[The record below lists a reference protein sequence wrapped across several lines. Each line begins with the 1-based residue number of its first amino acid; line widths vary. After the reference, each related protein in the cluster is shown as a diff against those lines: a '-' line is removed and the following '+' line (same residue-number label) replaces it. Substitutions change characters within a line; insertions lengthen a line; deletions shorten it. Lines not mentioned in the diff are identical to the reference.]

1 MDSSEITY
9 SEIKSVFREC
19 FNIKNKSEV
28 MNMSSL
34 IHNRKYATEITADN
48 DGEQVSIAGWVH
60 EKRHLGGVFFLIVRD
75 LSGFAQV
82 TLHKHKGGVEQELF
96 ERVKKVAR
104 ESVVTI
110 EGKVKSEPK
119 APNGYEI
126 IPERMEVL
134 SEASQILP
142 LDTTGKV
149 GAELDTRLDARFM
162 DLRTERTKHIFIIR
176 SQVLKAIR
184 DFLDERGF
192 IETNTPKIV
201 SAATEGGTALF
212 PISYF
217 EREAFLN
224 QSPQLYKQMLMA
236 SGFDRVYEIA
246 PIFRAE
252 EHDTTK
258 HLNEATSVDIEVA
271 FVSDKEVMAILE
283 ELIAFVYSKVG
294 GYPGLAK
301 LNWELEVPKI
311 PFRRITYDEAIE
323 LLSEAGEEIEW
334 GEDLSTSAEH
344 TLGEIIGELYFITDW
359 PCAIKPFYAQPVDV
373 GVKGKRKDI
382 CNAFDLMHPKVELAS
397 GSQRVHS
404 YELLKRNIE
413 SKGLSADSFEFY
425 LDAFRFGMPPHAGW
439 GLGVER
445 LLMSMLGIDNIREVV
460 LFPRDRRRLAP

>member
-1 MDSSEITY
+1 
-9 SEIKSVFREC
+9 
-19 FNIKNKSEV
+19 
-28 MNMSSL
+28 MNMKSP
-34 IHNRKYATEITADN
+34 IRNRKYATEITADN
-48 DGEQVSIAGWVH
+48 EGEHVRIAGWVH
-60 EKRHLGGVFFLIVRD
+60 EKRHLGGVFFLVVRD
-75 LSGFAQV
+75 LGGFAQV
-82 TLHKHKGGVEQELF
+82 TLHKGEVEKELF
-96 ERVKKVAR
+96 ERVKKVPR
-104 ESVVTI
+104 ESVVAI
-110 EGKVKSEPK
+110 EGKVKSEKK

-126 IPERMEVL
+126 IPERMEVQ
-134 SEASQILP
+134 SEASQVLP

-176 SQVLKAIR
+176 SRVLKAIR

-236 SGFDRVYEIA
+236 SGFDKVYEIA

-271 FVSDKEVMAILE
+271 FVSDKEVMALLE
-283 ELIAFVYSKVG
+283 ELIAFVYTKVMD
-294 GYPGLAK
+294 YPGLAK
-301 LNWELEVPKI
+301 LNLKLDVPKT
-311 PFRRITYDEAIE
+311 PFRRINYDEAIK

-344 TLGEIIGELYFITDW
+344 TLGDIISELYFITDW
-359 PCAIKPFYAQPVDV
+359 PCAIKPFYAQPGDV
-373 GVKGKRKDI
+373 EAEGKRKDI

-413 SKGLSADSFEFY
+413 SKGLSADGFEFY
-425 LDAFRFGMPPHAGW
+425 LDSFRYGMPPHAGW

>member
-1 MDSSEITY
+1 
-9 SEIKSVFREC
+9 
-19 FNIKNKSEV
+19 
-28 MNMSSL
+28 MSSP
-34 IHNRKYATEITADN
+34 IQNRKYANGITAAN
-48 DGEQVSIAGWVH
+48 EGERVSIAGWVH
-60 EKRHLGGVFFLIVRD
+60 EKRDLGGVFFLVVRD
-75 LSGFAQV
+75 IGGFAQV
-82 TLHKHKGGVEQELF
+82 TLIRKKTEKELF
-96 ERVKKVAR
+96 ERVKRVPR
-104 ESVVTI
+104 ESVVAI
-110 EGKVKSEPK
+110 EGQVKSEQK

-134 SEASQILP
+134 SEASQVLP

-176 SQVLKAIR
+176 SHVLKAIR

-192 IETNTPKIV
+192 IELNTPKIV

-258 HLNEATSVDIEVA
+258 HLNEATSIDIEVA
-271 FVSDKEVMAILE
+271 FVDHEYVMTLLE
-283 ELIAFVYSKVG
+283 ELVAFVYSKVAN
-294 GYPGLAK
+294 YPGLAK
-301 LNWELEVPKI
+301 LNLNLEVPKT

-323 LLSEAGEEIEW
+323 LLSGAGEEIEW
-334 GEDLSTSAEH
+334 GEDFSTSAEH
-344 TLGEIIGELYFITDW
+344 TLGKIIGELYFITDW
-359 PCAIKPFYAQPVDV
+359 PCAIKPFYAQPAA
-373 GVKGKRKDI
+373 GGT
-382 CNAFDLMHPKVELAS
+382 CNAFDLMHPRLELSS

-404 YELLKRNIE
+404 YELLEKNIE

-425 LDAFRFGMPPHAGW
+425 LEAFRYGMPPHAGW
-439 GLGVER
+439 GLGAER
-445 LLMSMLGIDNIREVV
+445 LLMCMLGIGNIREVV
-460 LFPRDRRRLAP
+460 LFPRDRRRLVP

>member
-1 MDSSEITY
+1 MDMPW
-9 SEIKSVFREC
+9 F
-19 FNIKNKSEV
+19 
-28 MNMSSL
+28 
-34 IHNRKYATEITADN
+34 NRKYTTEITTAN
-48 DGEQVSIAGWVH
+48 EGERVYIAGWVH
-60 EKRHLGGVFFLIVRD
+60 EKRDLGGLFFLIVRD

-82 TLHKHKGGVEQELF
+82 TLHKKKVDKELF
-96 ERVKKVAR
+96 ERVKKVPR
-104 ESVVTI
+104 ESVVAI
-110 EGKVKSEPK
+110 EGEVKSEKK

-126 IPERMEVL
+126 IPQQMEVL

-162 DLRTERTKHIFIIR
+162 DLRTERTKHIFMVR
-176 SQVLKAIR
+176 SLALKAIR
-184 DFLDERGF
+184 AFLDARRF
-192 IETNTPKIV
+192 IELNTPKIV

-224 QSPQLYKQMLMA
+224 QSPQLYKQILMA

-258 HLNEATSVDIEVA
+258 HLNEATSVDVEIA
-271 FVSDKEVMAILE
+271 FVSDKEVMELLE
-283 ELIAFVYSKVG
+283 ELIAFVYSRVMD
-294 GYPGLAK
+294 YPDLAK
-301 LNWELEVPKI
+301 LNLKLEEPKT

-323 LLSEAGEEIEW
+323 LLSGAGEQIEW

-344 TLGEIIGELYFITDW
+344 TLGKIIGEIYFITDW
-359 PCAIKPFYAQPVDV
+359 PCAIKPFYAQPTAE
-373 GVKGKRKDI
+373 GI
-382 CNAFDLMHPKVELAS
+382 CNAFDLMHPRLELSS

-404 YELLKRNIE
+404 YELLKRQIE
-413 SKGLSADSFEFY
+413 SKGLGVDSFEFY
-425 LDAFRFGMPPHAGW
+425 LEAFRYGMPPHAGW

-445 LLMSMLGIDNIREVV
+445 LLMCMLEIENIREVV
-460 LFPRDRRRLAP
+460 LFPRDRRRLVP

>member
-1 MDSSEITY
+1 
-9 SEIKSVFREC
+9 
-19 FNIKNKSEV
+19 
-28 MNMSSL
+28 MSSP
-34 IHNRKYATEITADN
+34 IQNRKYANEITAAN
-48 DGEQVSIAGWVH
+48 EGERVSIAGWVH
-60 EKRHLGGVFFLIVRD
+60 EKRDLGGVFFLVVRD
-75 LSGFAQV
+75 ISGFAQV
-82 TLHKHKGGVEQELF
+82 TLIRKKTEKELF
-96 ERVKKVAR
+96 ERVKRVPR
-104 ESVVTI
+104 ESVVAI
-110 EGKVKSEPK
+110 EGKVKSEQK

-126 IPERMEVL
+126 VPERMEVL
-134 SEASQILP
+134 SEASQVLP

-176 SQVLKAIR
+176 SHVLKAIR

-192 IETNTPKIV
+192 IELNTPKIV

-258 HLNEATSVDIEVA
+258 HLNEATSIDIEVA
-271 FVSDKEVMAILE
+271 FVDHEYVMTLLE
-283 ELIAFVYSKVG
+283 ELVAFVYSKVAD
-294 GYPGLAK
+294 YPGLAK
-301 LNWELEVPKI
+301 LNLNLEVPKT

-323 LLSEAGEEIEW
+323 LLSGAGEEIEW
-334 GEDLSTSAEH
+334 GEDFSTSAEH
-344 TLGEIIGELYFITDW
+344 TLGKIIGELYFITDW
-359 PCAIKPFYAQPVDV
+359 PCAIKPFYAQPAA
-373 GVKGKRKDI
+373 GGI
-382 CNAFDLMHPKVELAS
+382 CNAFDLMHPRLELSS

-404 YELLKRNIE
+404 YELLEKNIE

-425 LDAFRFGMPPHAGW
+425 LEAFRYGMPPHAGW
-439 GLGVER
+439 GLGAER
-445 LLMSMLGIDNIREVV
+445 LLMCMLGIGNIREVV
-460 LFPRDRRRLAP
+460 LFPRDRRRLVP

>member
-1 MDSSEITY
+1 MQSPI
-9 SEIKSVFREC
+9 R
-19 FNIKNKSEV
+19 
-28 MNMSSL
+28 
-34 IHNRKYATEITADN
+34 NRKYATEITPDN
-48 DGEQVSIAGWVH
+48 NGKTVCIAGWVH
-60 EKRHLGGVFFLIVRD
+60 EKRDLGGVFFLIVRD

-82 TLHKHKGGVEQELF
+82 TLNRKKTEKELF
-96 ERVKKVAR
+96 ARVKKVPR
-104 ESVVTI
+104 ESVVAI
-110 EGKVKSEPK
+110 EGKVKSESK

-126 IPERMEVL
+126 IPDQMEVL
-134 SEASQILP
+134 SEASQVLP
-142 LDTTGKV
+142 LDTTEKV

-162 DLRTERTKHIFIIR
+162 DLRIERTKQIFIIR
-176 SQVLKAIR
+176 SRVLKAIR
-184 DFLDERGF
+184 EFLDERGF
-192 IETNTPKIV
+192 IEINTPKIV

-283 ELIAFVYSKVG
+283 ELIAFVYAKVR

-301 LNWELEVPKI
+301 LNLNLEVPKI
-311 PFRRITYDEAIE
+311 PFRRITYEKAIE
-323 LLSEAGEEIEW
+323 AVSEAGEEIEW
-334 GEDLSTSAEH
+334 GEDLGTSAER
-344 TLGEIIGELYFITDW
+344 TLGAMIGELYFITDW
-359 PCAIKPFYAQPVDV
+359 PCAIKPFYAQPADVDAEA
-373 GVKGKRKDI
+373 KSKDKDT
-382 CNAFDLMHPKVELAS
+382 CNAFDLMHPRVELAS

-425 LDAFRFGMPPHAGW
+425 LDTFRFGMPPHAGW
-439 GLGVER
+439 GLGIDR
-445 LLMSMLGIDNIREVV
+445 LLMSMLEIENIREVV

>member
-1 MDSSEITY
+1 
-9 SEIKSVFREC
+9 
-19 FNIKNKSEV
+19 
-28 MNMSSL
+28 MSSPIL
-34 IHNRKYATEITADN
+34 NRRYATEITADV
-48 DGEQVSIAGWVH
+48 DGEEVSIAGWVH
-60 EKRHLGGVFFLIVRD
+60 EKRDLGGVFFLIVRD
-75 LSGFAQV
+75 ISGFAQV
-82 TLHKHKGGVEQELF
+82 TLHKGEVEKGLF
-96 ERVKKVAR
+96 ERMKKVPR
-104 ESVVTI
+104 ESVVAI
-110 EGKVKSEPK
+110 EGKVKSEKK
-119 APNGYEI
+119 APSGYEI
-126 IPERMEVL
+126 LPERMEVL
-134 SEASQILP
+134 SEASQVLP

-162 DLRTERTKHIFIIR
+162 DLRTERTKQIFIIR
-176 SQVLKAIR
+176 SRVLKAIR
-184 DFLDERGF
+184 DFFDEHGF
-192 IETNTPKIV
+192 IEINTSKIV

-271 FVSDKEVMAILE
+271 FVSDEAVMAILE
-283 ELIAFVYSKVG
+283 ELIAFAYSKVVD
-294 GYPGLAK
+294 YPGLTK
-301 LNWELEVPKI
+301 LNLNLEVPKI
-311 PFRRITYDEAIE
+311 PFRRITYDDAIE
-323 LLSEAGEEIEW
+323 LLSGAGEEIEW
-334 GEDLSTSAEH
+334 GEDLGTSAER

-359 PCAIKPFYAQPVDV
+359 PCAIKPFYAQPAAE
-373 GVKGKRKDI
+373 GKSI
-382 CNAFDLMHPKVELAS
+382 CNAFDLMHPRLELAS

-404 YELLKRNIE
+404 YELLKRSIE

-425 LDAFRFGMPPHAGW
+425 LAAFRYGMPPHAGW

-445 LLMSMLGIDNIREVV
+445 LLMSMLEIENIREVV

>member
-1 MDSSEITY
+1 
-9 SEIKSVFREC
+9 
-19 FNIKNKSEV
+19 
-28 MNMSSL
+28 MNMKSP
-34 IHNRKYATEITADN
+34 IRNRKYATEITADN
-48 DGEQVSIAGWVH
+48 EGEHVSIAGWVH

-82 TLHKHKGGVEQELF
+82 TLHKGEVEKELF
-96 ERVKKVAR
+96 ERVKKVPR
-104 ESVVTI
+104 ESVVAI
-110 EGKVKSEPK
+110 EGKVKSEKK

-126 IPERMEVL
+126 IPERMEVQ
-134 SEASQILP
+134 SEASQVLP

-176 SQVLKAIR
+176 SRVLKAIR

-236 SGFDRVYEIA
+236 SGFDKVYEIA

-271 FVSDKEVMAILE
+271 FVSDKEVMALLE
-283 ELIAFVYSKVG
+283 ELIAFVYSKVMD
-294 GYPGLAK
+294 YPGLAK
-301 LNWELEVPKI
+301 LNLNLEVPKT

-344 TLGEIIGELYFITDW
+344 TLGDIISELYFITDW
-359 PCAIKPFYAQPVDV
+359 PCAIKPFYAQPGDV
-373 GVKGKRKDI
+373 EAEGKRKDI

-425 LDAFRFGMPPHAGW
+425 LNAFRFGMPPHAGW